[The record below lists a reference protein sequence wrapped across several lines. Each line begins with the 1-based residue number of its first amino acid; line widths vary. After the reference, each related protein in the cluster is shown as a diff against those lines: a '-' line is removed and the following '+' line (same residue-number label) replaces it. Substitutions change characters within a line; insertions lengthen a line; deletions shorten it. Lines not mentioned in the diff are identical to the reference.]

1 MPRSDLH
8 LTPSYLRPRFC
19 LLYLF
24 RSDRSAFGEI
34 FLFYCAN
41 KFIFVSTWNTFVSTW
56 NTFGQIT
63 EMWNI
68 SGHQSQ
74 HTNTR
79 CTAAALPP
87 AALPSLSMATL
98 AMDPIRSA
106 EAPHDPNRDAQRP
119 GLRKLHLISLFGALK
134 WRQSKN

>member
-1 MPRSDLH
+1 MTPEFTCVFGYAAQINPPRGIFICASD
-8 LTPSYLRPRFC
+8 
-19 LLYLF
+19 
-24 RSDRSAFGEI
+24 
-34 FLFYCAN
+34 
-41 KFIFVSTWNTFVSTW
+41 KFICVYGAKTLLFLPPYDHGNPPFVSTW